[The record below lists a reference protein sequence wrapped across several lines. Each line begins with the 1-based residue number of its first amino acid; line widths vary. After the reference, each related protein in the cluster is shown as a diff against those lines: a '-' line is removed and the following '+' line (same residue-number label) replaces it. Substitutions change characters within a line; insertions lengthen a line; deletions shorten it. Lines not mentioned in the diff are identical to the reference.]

1 MAFLCKDLP
10 QFDVQMGSPKL
21 LPGIS
26 PHIIILTVPL
36 SRHVAPVA
44 GKLLLRYTP
53 AIGLIQ
59 IKRLSTVN
67 ALMGILRPGC
77 FILVT
82 APEHIEIPLY
92 PVGRCLYGSS

>member
-1 MAFLCKDLP
+1 MAFFCKDPP
-10 QFDVQMGSPKL
+10 QFDVQMGSAKL

-67 ALMGILRPGC
+67 TLVSFLRFDC
-77 FILVT
+77 FFFVA
-82 APEHIEIPLY
+82 APKHIEIPLH
-92 PVGRCLYGSS
+92 PVGRCLYDSS